1 MGLLLVDTAPVKP
14 PLKNPSD
21 IDLPQ
26 FYCKFTGKK
35 KGIAKWLGG
44 GGVLW
49 DCMMLTTE
57 ALCFNSEWDTKCE
70 MWQMA
75 ALGFGINIFRDITCP
90 YVMPL
95 HSYIQQFTECLGAQP
110 RLSKEKK

>member
-1 MGLLLVDTAPVKP
+1 M
-14 PLKNPSD
+14 
-21 IDLPQ
+21 
-26 FYCKFTGKK
+26 
-35 KGIAKWLGG
+35 
-44 GGVLW
+44 LW

-95 HSYIQQFTECLGAQP
+95 HSYIQQLPSAWVPSPVCQKKKNDVYGKVHRLGHLPFKWQT
-110 RLSKEKK
+110 